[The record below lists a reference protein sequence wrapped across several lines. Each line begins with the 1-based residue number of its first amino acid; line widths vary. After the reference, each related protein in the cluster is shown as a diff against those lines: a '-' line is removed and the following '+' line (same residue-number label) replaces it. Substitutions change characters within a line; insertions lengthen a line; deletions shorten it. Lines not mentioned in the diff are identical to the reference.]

1 MDKICSFTIDHDIL
15 TPGLYISR
23 SDANVITYDIRTR
36 RPNVGNYMSNAVMH
50 TIEHMFAT
58 YVRNSS
64 YADKVI
70 YFGPMG
76 CRTGFY
82 FLMLDTVGPTEVISL
97 VREAFDYIRNHT
109 GNVPGAERKECGNY
123 LEHDLQ
129 GAKEEAESMLT
140 VLADY
145 DESNMVYPK

>member
-1 MDKICSFTIDHDIL
+1 MDKICSFAIDHDIL
-15 TPGLYISR
+15 NPGLYISR

-36 RPNVGNYMSNAVMH
+36 RPNGGNYMSNAVMH

-64 YADKVI
+64 YADRVI

-82 FLMLDTVGPTEVISL
+82 FLVLDTVSPTEVISL
-97 VREAFDYIRNHT
+97 VREAFDFIINHT
-109 GNVPGAERKECGNY
+109 GYVPGAKRKECGNY

-129 GAKEEAESMLT
+129 GAKEEAENILT
-140 VLADY
+140 FLADY
-145 DESNMVYPK
+145 DERNMVYPK